1 MLNKIYSDEVTV
13 KDIFLFRIFLYIIEK
28 RNDNSGIMQ
37 SRVITLKVSRKKV
50 SYAKMNEM

>member
-13 KDIFLFRIFLYIIEK
+13 KDIFLFRIFLYIVEK

>member
-13 KDIFLFRIFLYIIEK
+13 KDIFLFRIFWYIVEK

-50 SYAKMNEM
+50 SHAKINEM